1 MRRGPNSLRTF
12 LATPPPSV
20 AVEIAPGHVTA
31 VAIETAGGQATV
43 GACALERLPAG
54 AVRPSVTSV
63 NVADAGAVQVAL
75 ERVFDRLG
83 RRAKRVALV
92 IPDAAAKV
100 SVLRFEHVPAR
111 PKDLDQLVRWQIR
124 KSAPFKLEEA
134 LVAYAR
140 GAAVDGGGCEFVV
153 TVTRREIVEEYER
166 ACAAVGAYAGLVD
179 LSTFNLI
186 NVALASGEA
195 SAGSSMDWVLVN
207 VTSDYRTIAVVRG
220 ADPIVFRTR
229 PADEGALAD
238 FVHQTAMY
246 HEDRLGGG
254 GFARVLLAGS
264 ALSAPMFEDVRQ
276 AVLDRL
282 GLAVEVLDPR
292 QAAPLRDRITASAGL
307 IGALAAPIGILLR
320 ERVS

>member
-1 MRRGPNSLRTF
+1 MRGALTSLRTW
-12 LATPPPSV
+12 LSSPPPAV

-43 GACALERLPAG
+43 SACALERLPAG
-54 AVRPSVTSV
+54 AVRPSLTSANVT
-63 NVADAGAVQVAL
+63 DAGAVQGAL

-83 RRAKRVALV
+83 RRAKRIALV

-134 LVAYAR
+134 QVAYTR

-153 TVTRREIVEEYER
+153 TVTRRAIVEEYER

-179 LSTFNLI
+179 LSTFNLL
-186 NVALASGEA
+186 NLALASGDA
-195 SAGSSMDWVLVN
+195 KARSGTDWLLVN
-207 VTSDYRTIAVVRG
+207 VTSDYCTIAVVRG

-254 GFARVLLAGS
+254 GFAKVLLAGS
-264 ALSAPMFEDVRQ
+264 ALSARMFEDVRQ
-276 AVLDRL
+276 AVHDRM
-282 GLAVEVLDPR
+282 GLVVEVLDPR
-292 QAAPLRDRITASAGL
+292 QATRLRDRITASPGL
-307 IGALAAPIGILLR
+307 IGALAAPVGILLR